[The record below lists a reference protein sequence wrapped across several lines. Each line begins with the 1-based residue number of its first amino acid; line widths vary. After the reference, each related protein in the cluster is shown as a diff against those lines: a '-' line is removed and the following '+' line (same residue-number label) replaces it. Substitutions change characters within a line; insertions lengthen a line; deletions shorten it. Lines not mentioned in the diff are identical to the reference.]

1 MREDDIKIS
10 FMSPFFEAFP
20 CETFPRWGVS
30 IAPLLTEDF
39 ISFVSY
45 LIFALDHYK
54 LYI

>member
-1 MREDDIKIS
+1 MREDNIKIS
-10 FMSPFFEAFP
+10 FMSPFLGHFRG
-20 CETFPRWGVS
+20 ETFPRWGVS